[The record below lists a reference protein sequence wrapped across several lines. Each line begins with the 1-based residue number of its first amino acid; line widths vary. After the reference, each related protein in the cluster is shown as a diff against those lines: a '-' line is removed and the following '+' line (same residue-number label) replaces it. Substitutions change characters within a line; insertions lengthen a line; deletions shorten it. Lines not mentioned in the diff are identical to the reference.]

1 MIYSSVELCSIY
13 EDLIFWHHFNWD
25 TVGHFIFRWHQSLKP
40 RFRPVVP
47 SHWQMPKKNKI
58 WAILLTDQLIPH
70 AGLYFCAFGPWQLL
84 YCPMLWRHS
93 RRLCFIYICL
103 SKSFRRK
110 LQTLVSAKDKVTQCY
125 SKLCVVMLKFNYFN
139 LLWICC
145 TPCVQQQIKSL

>member
-1 MIYSSVELCSIY
+1 MIYSSVELYSIY
-13 EDLIFWHHFNWD
+13 EDLNFGITSVGTLWVTLSFADTKVLNHVSNWLYRL
-25 TVGHFIFRWHQSLKP
+25 TGKCR
-40 RFRPVVP
+40 
-47 SHWQMPKKNKI
+47 KKN
-58 WAILLTDQLIPH
+58 WTILLTDELIPH
-70 AGLYFCAFGPWQLL
+70 AGLYFCTFGPWQLL

-93 RRLCFIYICL
+93 RRFCFIYICL

-110 LQTLVSAKDKVTQCY
+110 LQTFVSAKDKVTQCY